1 VFLHPTFGNSKM
13 KTLLLNT
20 FLFINI
26 AVVSST
32 TLAGSVSN
40 AKITQIY
47 CGYYDGAN
55 MCSIYFDKALSDSPT
70 CHTKSRK
77 RMQIKT
83 DDDTGKAIL
92 SLALT
97 AYSTQ
102 NIVDAGGKNTC
113 TVWPDTEDMNVIT
126 IKH

>member
-1 VFLHPTFGNSKM
+1 M
-13 KTLLLNT
+13 KSILLKA
-20 FLFINI
+20 FFIINI
-26 AVVSST
+26 AVMSSA
-32 TLAGSVSN
+32 TLAGSVSS

-55 MCSIYFDKALSDSPT
+55 MCSIYFDKAPTSSPS

-77 RMQIKT
+77 RMQIRT

-102 NIVDAGGKNTC
+102 NTVYAGGKNTC
-113 TVWPDTEDMNVIT
+113 AIWSDTEDMNVIT